1 MGDMR
6 EKYET
11 LALNDL
17 KAIAKNRGIKVTGL
31 KKTDLIEAML
41 EEDKKDEPQ
50 TK

>member
-11 LALNDL
+11 LALSDL

-31 KKTDLIEAML
+31 KKPDLIEAML
-41 EEDKKDEPQ
+41 EEDKKDE
-50 TK
+50 